1 MIKRSIQEIDSND
14 VKGKDTKGVAM
25 KLLVGREDNAPT
37 FAMRHFKI
45 EVNGHTPKHHHPWEH
60 EVLILSGEG
69 ELECSGKISFL
80 KAGDSLYI
88 PSEELHQFRN
98 ISTMPLEFLCIVRV
112 ESDCGKIVPGS

>member
-1 MIKRSIQEIDSND
+1 MIKRSIQEINSHD
-14 VKGKDTKGVAM
+14 VKGGGAKGVTM
-25 KLLVGREDNAPT
+25 KLLVGRDDSAPT
-37 FAMRHFKI
+37 FAMRHF
-45 EVNGHTPKHHHPWEH
+45 EVKANGYTPKHQHPWEH

-69 ELECSGKISFL
+69 ELECSGVNYSL

-98 ISTMPLEFLCIVRV
+98 ISTMPLEFLCIVPV